1 MEPDRFLTETLRDS
15 PYGKD
20 ICKILAA
27 AINAVDPAACVRR
40 FVKRDGNSRVQ
51 VAGRAYDLSVYKR
64 IFIIAIGK
72 ASLAMAIS
80 LSEILKD
87 RLDGGIIVA
96 KHITEGASGSI
107 PGVELVQGG
116 HPVPDGASLAAGR
129 KVAGLLSGLQADD
142 LIFCLI
148 SGGGSALMTL
158 PVEGV
163 TLEEVQQLTHD
174 LLACGATIQEINILR
189 KHLDRLKGGGM
200 ARLAHPAHLTT
211 LILSDVVG
219 SPLDVIAS
227 GPTVGDS
234 STFEE
239 AADIL
244 GKYDLRRKT
253 PTAILEVIEKGR
265 RGDIPDTL
273 KPGDACFT
281 RVHNVLVGANYLA
294 AKAALES
301 AKELGFNTLLLTT
314 YLQGEAS
321 QAGKVLASIAR
332 QVRESGEP
340 LAAPACLVA
349 GGETTVTLRG
359 KGRGGRNQ
367 EFALGA
373 AAELAG
379 LSDAFL
385 ITLATDGE
393 DGPTDAAGA
402 VVSGNTCQR
411 AFRAGMKAADF
422 LMQNNAYCF
431 FETLGD
437 LLITGPTGTNVN
449 DLNFIFVL

>member
-1 MEPDRFLTETLRDS
+1 MGPERFLTETLRNS
-15 PYGKD
+15 PRGKD
-20 ICKILAA
+20 ICEILAA
-27 AINAVDPAACVRR
+27 AINAVDPFTCVRR
-40 FVKRDGNSRVQ
+40 FVKWDGDGRLQ
-51 VAGRAYDLSVYKR
+51 VAGRAYDLSACKR

-72 ASLAMAIS
+72 ASLAMAMS

-87 RLDGGIIVA
+87 RLDRGIIVA
-96 KHITEGASGSI
+96 KHIAEGEAGHI
-107 PGVELVQGG
+107 AGFELVQGG
-116 HPVPDGASLAAGR
+116 HPVPNEASLVAGR
-129 KVAGLLSGLQADD
+129 KVAGLLSELQAED
-142 LIFCLI
+142 LVFCLI

-174 LLACGATIQEINILR
+174 LLACGATIQEINTLR

-244 GKYDLRRKT
+244 EKYDLPGKM
-253 PTAILEVIEKGR
+253 PAAILDVIEKGR

-281 RVHNVLVGANYLA
+281 HVHNVLVGANHLA
-294 AKAALES
+294 TKAALER

-349 GGETTVTLRG
+349 GGETTVTIRG

-367 EFALGA
+367 ELALGA
-373 AAELAG
+373 VAELAG

-402 VVSGNTCQR
+402 VVSGDTYQR
-411 AFRAGMKAADF
+411 AARKGVNPAGF
-422 LMQNNAYCF
+422 LAQNNAYPF
-431 FETLGD
+431 FEALGD
-437 LLITGPTGTNVN
+437 LLITGSTGTNVN